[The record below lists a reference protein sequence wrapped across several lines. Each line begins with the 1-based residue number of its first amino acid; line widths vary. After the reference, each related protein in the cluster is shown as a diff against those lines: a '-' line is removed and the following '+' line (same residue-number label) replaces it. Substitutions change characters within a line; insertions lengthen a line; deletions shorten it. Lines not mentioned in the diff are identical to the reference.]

1 VHDRVHWLGPTVTK
15 VVIAS
20 QNPDKI
26 AEMDDLLSSLGFEI
40 VRGLVWA
47 EVEETEPTLEG
58 NALLKAHAVAR
69 ATGHIA
75 IADDTGLEVEALGG
89 APGVM
94 TARYA
99 GENATYDENVSA
111 LLMALDGEANRA
123 AQFRTAVAM
132 VGPNLD
138 DLTVSGHVDG
148 RIALERRGLSG
159 FGYDPIFEVDGQTF
173 AEMDGDEKHKISHR
187 GLALRALVK
196 VLSGR

>member
-1 VHDRVHWLGPTVTK
+1 MTK

-26 AEMDDLLSSLGFEI
+26 AEMDDLLSGLGFEI
-40 VRGLVWA
+40 VRGLGWA

-111 LLMALDGEANRA
+111 LLAALKGEANRA

-132 VGPNLD
+132 VGANLD

-148 RIALERRGLSG
+148 RIALERRGRGG

-187 GLALRALVK
+187 GLALRALVR
-196 VLSGR
+196 VLSAR